1 MQALISTAKL
11 YSQSQ
16 KINEVYIGKDNIGKA
31 QIFILV
37 IDTDL
42 RPLEKFNEFVAKLS
56 RSWHLNYAGE
66 LMSNVLADISN
77 RYQTASMAV
86 MAVYE
91 DEVIC
96 VTSPGIGLAILR
108 SDNYGILLNSQSKKF
123 QITKGKLKVGDVL
136 FFGTEEAFL
145 LGSRIKF
152 LLRQKFPDEYSSHSF
167 LTLGGSG
174 VIYRCNSFSD
184 ELNESTNVLSNEK
197 NKPDKLSAGLVAQ
210 DAHKNFL
217 SKFENLKHK
226 LLSQRSNENLGYL
239 PSDGQ
244 MFLNTQ
250 LPKQNQPR
258 PLIPFIVSLFCLA
271 ILFASIFFGFLKK
284 QEKEKRAVF
293 EAKTDEIKKELEE
306 AIALSEVAPEKARDV
321 FSSAQEK
328 ILGLASEDNSER
340 VMFLLQTI
348 EENKKK
354 LLGEYPT
361 NINQF
366 VDLTLLSSNFSGEK
380 IVLSDNSLYVW
391 DKDGSRL
398 AKIVIPSKRSEILA
412 GPSPLKGVMD
422 INVYTN
428 KIYFFYENGIKQ
440 LGDSAFLYEGSLE
453 SHQLFYSYASNFY
466 IVQKDNQVLRMT
478 PDASGRYS
486 EPKPWLREGSSVD
499 FSNARQIVI
508 DGAIWVLSDNSKI
521 TKMSNGIVQPFKM
534 TGISPRVDQIA
545 RIYTSQDSKYLS
557 LLDSENG
564 RIIFLDKEGKFVSQ
578 YVSESIKDAIDF
590 AVSEPEKKT
599 FLLTGNKVLFFELGH
614 LDEI

>member
-1 MQALISTAKL
+1 MQAIISTAKL

-31 QIFILV
+31 QICILV
-37 IDTDL
+37 IDTNL
-42 RPLEKFNEFVAKLS
+42 RPLEKFNEFMTRLS
-56 RSWHLNYAGE
+56 KSWRLDYAGK
-66 LMSNVLADISN
+66 LMRDILVNISN
-77 RYQTASMAV
+77 EYQTVSMAV
-86 MAVYE
+86 LAVCE

-108 SDNYGILLNSQSKKF
+108 SENYGILLNSQSQNF
-123 QITKGKLKVGDVL
+123 QITKGRLKTGDVL

-145 LGSRIKF
+145 LGSRIRF

-167 LTLGGSG
+167 LTFGGSG

-184 ELNESTNVLSNEK
+184 ELNESKNVLSNEK

-210 DAHKNFL
+210 NIHKNFL
-217 SKFENLKHK
+217 SKFENVKYRLF
-226 LLSQRSNENLGYL
+226 SQRSNENLGYL
-239 PSDGQ
+239 SSDSQ
-244 MFLNTQ
+244 MFLNNQ
-250 LPKQNQPR
+250 LPNQSRPR
-258 PLIPFIVSLFCLA
+258 PLIPFIVSLFCVA

-306 AIALSEVAPEKARDV
+306 AIALSEVAPEKARDI
-321 FSSAQEK
+321 FGSAQEK
-328 ILGLASEDNSER
+328 VLGLASENNSER
-340 VMFLLQTI
+340 VIFLLQTI

-361 NINQF
+361 NTNQF

-380 IVLSDNSLYVW
+380 IILSDNSLYVW

-398 AKIVIPSKRSEILA
+398 ARIVIPSKRSEILA
-412 GPSPLKGVMD
+412 GPSPLKGVID

-440 LGDSAFLYEGSLE
+440 LGDSTFLYEGSLE
-453 SHQLFYSYASNFY
+453 SDQLFYSYASNFY

-478 PDASGRYS
+478 SDTIGRYS
-486 EPKPWLREGSSVD
+486 EPRPWLIEGYDVD
-499 FSNARQIVI
+499 FSNARQVVI
-508 DGAIWVLSDNSKI
+508 DGAIWVLSDNSRI
-521 TKMSNGIVQPFKM
+521 TKMSSGIVQPFKM
-534 TGISPRVDQIA
+534 TGISSKVDQIT

-564 RIIFLDKEGKFVSQ
+564 RIIFLDKEGRFVAQ
-578 YVSESIKDAIDF
+578 YVSESIKDTVDF
-590 AVSEPEKKT
+590 VVSESEKRA
-599 FLLTGNKVLFFELGH
+599 FLLTGNKILFFELGH